1 MTARFKHSLLIT
13 LLLSISSLVYA
24 QKYQEIEWIDLLPK
38 EDLEALQN
46 PPAELANI
54 ADGSAADRIAQ
65 SIGQAMQPEKDT
77 PYYRAL
83 VSTRIRPEYNKQKI
97 KIAAF
102 IVPLEFDDNQIV
114 TEFFLVPYF
123 GACIHVPPP
132 PPNQIILARSKKGI
146 KLESIYN
153 PFWLT
158 GTMSTEI
165 VEHEIATAAYQMDID
180 GVSNYDIN

>member
-1 MTARFKHSLLIT
+1 MLVRSISSLLIM
-13 LLLSISSLVYA
+13 LCLAFSSLVYA
-24 QKYQEIEWIDLLPK
+24 QKYQEIEWVDLLPK

-54 ADGSAADRIAQ
+54 EDGSIADQIAT
-65 SIGQAMQPEKDT
+65 SIGQAMKPQQDT

-83 VSTRIRPEYNKQKI
+83 VSTKIRPEYNKKKI

-102 IVPLEFDDNQIV
+102 IVPLEFDDNQVV

-123 GACIHVPPP
+123 GACIHIPPP
-132 PPNQIILARSKKGI
+132 PPNQIILAKSKKGI
-146 KLESIYN
+146 KLETIYD

-180 GVSNYDIN
+180 GVSEYQMD

>member
-1 MTARFKHSLLIT
+1 MLVRLKQSLLIV
-13 LLLSISSLVYA
+13 LLVMTSALVYA
-24 QKYQEIEWIDLLPK
+24 QKYKEIEWVDLLPK
-38 EDLEALQN
+38 EDLAALQK

-54 ADGSAADRIAQ
+54 ADGTAADKIAN
-65 SIGQAMQPEKDT
+65 SIGNAMQPQKDT

-83 VSTRIRPEYNKQKI
+83 VSTKIRPEYDKQKV

-102 IVPLEFDDNQIV
+102 IVPLEFDDNQVV

-146 KLESIYN
+146 KIENIYN

-158 GTMSTEI
+158 GTMSTKI
-165 VEHEIATAAYQMDID
+165 IKHELATAAYQMQID
-180 GVSNYDIN
+180 SVSNYDVE

>member
-1 MTARFKHSLLIT
+1 MLVRFMLN
-13 LLLSISSLVYA
+13 LSIPILLVFSSLVYA
-24 QKYQEIEWIDLLPK
+24 QKYQEVEWVDLLPK

-54 ADGSAADRIAQ
+54 ADGSAADKIAQ

-83 VSTRIRPEYNKQKI
+83 VSTNIRPEYNKQKI

-132 PPNQIILARSKKGI
+132 PPNQIILAKSKKGI
-146 KLESIYN
+146 KVENIYN

-180 GVSNYDIN
+180 SVSDYDIN